1 MLVIGD
7 VGTGKTS
14 IIKRYVHQ
22 YFSTFYKAT
31 IGADMSGLKVIE
43 WDDETTIR
51 LQLWDIAGQERFGN
65 LTRVYYKHA
74 VGALVV
80 FDVTRAATF
89 EAVEKWKIDLDS
101 KIFLSDESHIPA
113 VLLANKCDLV
123 DEDLYKDTT
132 QLDEFSE
139 KKGFARCMKTS
150 AQENVGID
158 DAVTFLLENILK
170 NAESDII
177 NAPQLEPKLIV
188 GQRPKRGCCYS

>member
-1 MLVIGD
+1 M
-7 VGTGKTS
+7 
-14 IIKRYVHQ
+14 
-22 YFSTFYKAT
+22 
-31 IGADMSGLKVIE
+31 
-43 WDDETTIR
+43 
-51 LQLWDIAGQERFGN
+51 
-65 LTRVYYKHA
+65 
-74 VGALVV
+74 GALVV

-132 QLDEFSE
+132 QLDEFSK

-158 DAVTFLLENILK
+158 DAVTFLLENVRSC
-170 NAESDII
+170 N
-177 NAPQLEPKLIV
+177 
-188 GQRPKRGCCYS
+188 